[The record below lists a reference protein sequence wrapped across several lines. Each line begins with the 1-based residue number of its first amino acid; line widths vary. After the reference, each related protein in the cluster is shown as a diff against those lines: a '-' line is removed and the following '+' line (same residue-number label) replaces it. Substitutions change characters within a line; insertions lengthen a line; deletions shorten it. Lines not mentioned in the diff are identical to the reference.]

1 MGVCCID
8 QGSSKE
14 NYDPENPSYA
24 AWQHYVNPGQWT
36 GATVGRLRSWGFTT
50 AGGWSDFGT
59 LRGSREQKLW
69 FTPVLHMGSTSGLPW
84 WDMWDEKNVARMEEV
99 AREHIMPVRDDPRLL
114 GYYSDNE
121 MGWWNAALWKSTLEQ
136 GAKSGQRQRLI
147 ELLLETY
154 SRDWQK
160 LTTDFETQ
168 DCSSWDELRE
178 KGMLYLRPGGGGI
191 RVMRRFLAML
201 AERYYQLSHDIIRKY
216 DQRALILGDRYQSF
230 YYPEVASA
238 CGRYVD
244 IASTNL
250 NAPWNDG
257 SFPRFQME
265 TLHELTGKPIL
276 VSEIYLSAAENR
288 SGNRNTQGTFPVVR
302 TQARRAD
309 SARNTIE
316 SLAPIPYVVG
326 VDWFQYADEPTHG
339 RYDGE
344 NFNFGLVDIQNR
356 PYEELTGMLGSLDV
370 QRLKGTP
377 RPVPLDASAGVPPA
391 TGDPFAD
398 FVPLQAL
405 RGWDRQRGIVKPVTN
420 APLADLYVCWKPS
433 AIYLG
438 MHSWECVETGYY
450 RSGGAPKEDRA
461 LWTVSVAGREIV
473 RARIGGGREA
483 IVSTASVRVESIPI
497 AVSSAWN
504 TAAMELPANLLGK
517 NAFAAGDTI
526 ELECVLLTHA
536 RAYRVEWKGSFKL
549 LP

>member
-1 MGVCCID
+1 
-8 QGSSKE
+8 
-14 NYDPENPSYA
+14 A
-24 AWQHYVNPGQWT
+24 
-36 GATVGRLRSWGFTT
+36 
-50 AGGWSDFGT
+50 
-59 LRGSREQKLW
+59 LRGSTEQTLW

-84 WDMWDEKNVARMEEV
+84 WDMWDEKNVARMDEV
-99 AREHIMPVRDDPRLL
+99 AREHIMAVRDDPRLL

-121 MGWWNAALWKSTLEQ
+121 LGWWNAALWKSTLEQ

-154 SRDWQK
+154 SRDWRK
-160 LTTDFETQ
+160 LSADFETQ

-178 KGMLYLRPGGGGI
+178 RGMLYLRPGGGGI
-191 RVMRRFLAML
+191 RVMRRFLAVL

-216 DQRALILGDRYQSF
+216 DRRALILGDRYPSF
-230 YYPEVASA
+230 YYPEVTVV
-238 CGRYVD
+238 CRRHVD
-244 IASTNL
+244 VVSTNL
-250 NAPWNDG
+250 NAAWNDG
-257 SFPRFQME
+257 SFPRFQLD

-288 SGNRNTQGTFPVVR
+288 SGNRNTQGTFPVVA

-316 SLAPIPYVVG
+316 SLAPILYVVG

-344 NFNFGLVDIQNR
+344 NFNFGLVDIHDR

-370 QRLKGTP
+370 QRLRAMP
-377 RPVPLDASAGVPPA
+377 RPARLDASAGVPPA
-391 TGDPFAD
+391 PAEPFAD
-398 FVPLQAL
+398 FVPVRAM
-405 RGWDRQRGIVKPVTN
+405 RNWDRQRGFVRAATS
-420 APLADLYVCWKPS
+420 APLADLYICWKPG

-438 MHSWECVETGYY
+438 MHAWDCVEKGYY
-450 RSGGAPKEDRA
+450 PSGWAPKEDRA
-461 LWTVSVAGREIV
+461 LWMVSVAGREIV

-483 IVSTASVRVESIPI
+483 IVNKASVRVESIPV
-497 AVSSAWN
+497 ATSSAWN

-549 LP
+549 LR